1 MGGLP
6 GPTENSQD
14 KEQVHSQFPASTAPP
29 SKSAAH
35 QAKLPSRAGM
45 TIFVLIELHRNNT
58 IAFYFPV
65 REFFFKVSPRQ
76 RLYNTQQGRTEN
88 ATDFKGIKVFV
99 RLTGSQMKGEPRCR
113 PLA

>member
-6 GPTENSQD
+6 GPTEYSQD

-45 TIFVLIELHRNNT
+45 RIFVLTELHRNNT

-65 REFFFKVSPRQ
+65 REFFLKLVQDKDCTVHSKAEQ
-76 RLYNTQQGRTEN
+76 KMQ
-88 ATDFKGIKVFV
+88 
-99 RLTGSQMKGEPRCR
+99 LTLKESRS
-113 PLA
+113 L